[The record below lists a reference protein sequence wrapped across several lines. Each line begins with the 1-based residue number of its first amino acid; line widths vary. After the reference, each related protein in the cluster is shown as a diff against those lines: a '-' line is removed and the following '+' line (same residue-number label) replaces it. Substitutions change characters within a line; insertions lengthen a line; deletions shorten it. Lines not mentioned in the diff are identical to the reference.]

1 MRNNDLANVGSVS
14 ETGNGTLGALMLR
27 YEYDI
32 IRQALITSRGS
43 VTRAAL
49 SLGVSHQRLIYIL
62 KSRHRELLSVRTPA
76 KPRKR
81 SVITKPVA
89 KRFRRAQIS
98 SAS

>member
-1 MRNNDLANVGSVS
+1 MRKNGVAKVRSVA
-14 ETGNGTLGALMLR
+14 ETGKATLSALMRR
-27 YEYDI
+27 YENDI
-32 IRQALITSRGS
+32 IRQALITSQGS

-62 KSRHRELLSVRTPA
+62 KSRHKDLLSVRTPA

-81 SVITKPVA
+81 SIITKSVA

>member
-1 MRNNDLANVGSVS
+1 MRNNDLVNVGSVS
-14 ETGNGTLGALMLR
+14 ETGKATLGALMRR

-32 IRQALITSRGS
+32 IRQALIASRGS

-62 KSRHRELLSVRTPA
+62 NSRHRELLSVRTPA

-81 SVITKPVA
+81 SIITKREVE
-89 KRFRRAQIS
+89 RSRRAEVAG
-98 SAS
+98 AS

>member
-1 MRNNDLANVGSVS
+1 MRKNDVAKVRSVA
-14 ETGNGTLGALMLR
+14 GIGKATLSALMRR
-27 YEYDI
+27 YENGI
-32 IRQALITSRGS
+32 IRQALITSQGS

-62 KSRHRELLSVRTPA
+62 KNRHKDLLSIRTPA

-81 SVITKPVA
+81 SIITKPVA